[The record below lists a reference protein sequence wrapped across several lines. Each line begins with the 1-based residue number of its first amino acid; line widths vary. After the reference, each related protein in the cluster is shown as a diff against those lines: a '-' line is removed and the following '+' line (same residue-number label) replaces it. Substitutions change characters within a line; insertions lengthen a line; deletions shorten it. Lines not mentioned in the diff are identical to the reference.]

1 MAPEISPVEMELGT
15 IEGDGA
21 PARHRDR
28 QRSHQCLQR
37 AGPRRE
43 MAGSWLRGGRDLH
56 GDVDPLVRRARDR
69 EPTLSMKNRLRELRA
84 ERQWSQ
90 SELGDRLGV
99 SGNYISM
106 IELAKKQP
114 GPSLRKLFEALEH
127 SPLYTGP
134 RTGDPGLPP
143 NGVYSLLSAETLER
157 NFGEVAEKLASAG
170 PTEKKRDKAK
180 KG

>member
-1 MAPEISPVEMELGT
+1 MSQQKKLEKLEKIELPKR
-15 IEGDGA
+15 IREF
-21 PARHRDR
+21 RK
-28 QRSHQCLQR
+28 R
-37 AGPRRE
+37 A
-43 MAGSWLRGGRDLH
+43 
-56 GDVDPLVRRARDR
+56 
-69 EPTLSMKNRLRELRA
+69 K
-84 ERQWSQ
+84 WSQ

-170 PTEKKRDKAK
+170 PTEKKRVLGNLREMLDEIEERLLASSGVLSEAQQIAVKAAK
-180 KG
+180 SSGGSRGTK